1 MQDVSQTNQAA
12 VSVRWSSYLA
22 IGIVVASCVVL
33 AGWQFDIVF
42 FNQPFPRLVPKNPVT
57 AALFLSAVISFLF
70 VVAKKKSAV
79 QKLTGYAL
87 ALVSIIVSLLNLIAI
102 AGLSDFAIDRLL
114 FPDKL
119 HAGIINSL
127 PDSIA
132 TNTSFCFMLAGGSMP
147 DKIKQLTHIPD
158 ETVNTVRKVSSRLR
172 PGLPDDPGLLAAMEW
187 YLNDFKQRTGID
199 IIFNLPKYELELTDS
214 INTCLLR
221 ILQESL
227 TNAARHAGA
236 KLITVTLKEDV
247 ERITLTIKDDGMG
260 YDAENSSGKRTV
272 GITGMKEIAAMT
284 GRKYIINGRPGE
296 GTIVSI
302 EVPSFQYLS
311 KKSELI

>member
-12 VSVRWSSYLA
+12 VLVRWSSYLA

-42 FNQPFPRLVPKNPVT
+42 FRQPFPRLVPMNPVS
-57 AALFLSAVISFLF
+57 AALFLSTAISFLF
-70 VVAKKKSAV
+70 VAAKKKSAV

-102 AGLSDFAIDRLL
+102 AGLSDFAIDRFL
-114 FPDKL
+114 FPDKF
-119 HAGIINSL
+119 HADIVNNL
-127 PDSIA
+127 PA
-132 TNTSFCFMLAGGSMP
+132 NMVLNTAFCFMLAGGSML
-147 DKIKQLTHIPD
+147 DKTKQSTHTTN
-158 ETVNTVRKVSSRLR
+158 ETVNTVRKISVHLR
-172 PGLPDDPGLLAAMEW
+172 PGLLDDPGLVAAMEW

-214 INTCLLR
+214 INTCLFR

-236 KLITVTLKEDV
+236 KLVTVTLKEDV

-260 YDAENSSGKRTV
+260 YDAENNSGKRTV
-272 GITGMKEIAAMT
+272 GITGMKEIAAMI
-284 GRKYIINGRPGE
+284 GGKYIVNGKPGE

>member
-12 VSVRWSSYLA
+12 VLVRWSSYLA

-42 FNQPFPRLVPKNPVT
+42 FRQPFARLVPVNPVT
-57 AALFLSAVISFLF
+57 AALFLSTAISFLF
-70 VVAKKKSAV
+70 VAAKNKSAV

-87 ALVSIIVSLLNLIAI
+87 ALVSIIVYLLNPIAI
-102 AGLSDFAIDRLL
+102 AGLSDFAIDRLI

-119 HAGIINSL
+119 HAGIIHSL

-132 TNTSFCFMLAGGSMP
+132 TNISFCFMLAGGSMP
-147 DKIKQLTHIPD
+147 GKIKQLTHIHD
-158 ETVNTVRKVSSRLR
+158 ETVNRVRKIR
-172 PGLPDDPGLLAAMEW
+172 PGLPDDPGLVASMEW

-199 IIFNLPKYELELTDS
+199 IIFNLPEYELGLTDS
-214 INTCLLR
+214 INTCLFR

-227 TNAARHAGA
+227 TNVARHAGA
-236 KLITVTLKEDV
+236 KLVTVTLKEDV

-260 YDAENSSGKRTV
+260 YDAENNSGKRTV
-272 GITGMKEIAAMT
+272 GITGMKEIAAMI
-284 GRKYIINGRPGE
+284 GGKYIVNGKPGE